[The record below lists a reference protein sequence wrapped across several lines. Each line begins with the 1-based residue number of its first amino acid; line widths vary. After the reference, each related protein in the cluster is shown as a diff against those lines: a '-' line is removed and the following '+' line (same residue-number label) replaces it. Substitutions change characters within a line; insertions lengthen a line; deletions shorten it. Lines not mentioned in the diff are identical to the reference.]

1 MAEMLRYV
9 VFAALTAAVSG
20 CTVYGGAAT
29 ARVSGTS
36 VETASRSASVGTQGV
51 ETRSSRTRTE
61 LILPE

>member
-1 MAEMLRYV
+1 MLRYAV
-9 VFAALTAAVSG
+9 LAGLMAAVSG
-20 CTVYGGAAT
+20 CTVYGGAAS

-36 VETASRSASVGTQGV
+36 LETSSASASVGTAGV

>member
-1 MAEMLRYV
+1 MADILRYAV
-9 VFAALTAAVSG
+9 LAALVAAVSA

>member
-1 MAEMLRYV
+1 MLRYAV
-9 VFAALTAAVSG
+9 LAALMAASG

-36 VETASRSASVGTQGV
+36 LEASSASASVGTEGV

>member
-1 MAEMLRYV
+1 MLRYAV
-9 VFAALTAAVSG
+9 LAALVAAVSG

-36 VETASRSASVGTQGV
+36 VKASSASAIVGTQGV